1 MVKSTKRNNHKKKKG
16 GRKTRQK
23 GGYSPGS
30 SRGTFDSI
38 NSFYA
43 RNTAP
48 PPIMHDLYEIAR
60 DGNPLI
66 HGGLIYNDI
75 VDAPL
80 RENMPIMR
88 DPFHITTGE
97 FTTRDENNHVLQRS
111 HHRESAFEGPD
122 VPDEFRGP
130 TDVADMMTQRAKF
143 DDAEMK
149 QLLEDRRDANLS
161 QEEGVLERLGDDVG
175 FGDFTGRDGAPTRAV
190 DEAGNELGPQTTI
203 TRDTTARDLTAAFRD
218 DFNPY
223 KVVDG
228 ETLLKSNQDILDEGA
243 PPISQ
248 ELRDDLQSRLDAGT
262 SGDILADLGGNA
274 DAYRGY
280 ATSEEE
286 NQRLGSEIDRGEQDY
301 DVFTGATQRY
311 RSENWQEDDTTNG
324 QQGGRKKRK
333 TRKHKKRKHKKSK
346 RRRPRRK
353 TKKH

>member
-1 MVKSTKRNNHKKKKG
+1 MVKSTKRKNYKKKKG

-48 PPIMHDLYEIAR
+48 PPIMPDLFAINR
-60 DGNPLI
+60 QQNPLI
-66 HGGLIYNDI
+66 QGQIPTSNDI

-88 DPFHITTGE
+88 DPFSATTGVAE
-97 FTTRDENNHVLQRS
+97 G
-111 HHRESAFEGPD
+111 HHRESAFDGPD
-122 VPDEFRGP
+122 VPQEFRGS
-130 TDVADMMTQRAKF
+130 TAVADMMTQRAI
-143 DDAEMK
+143 DDQEMQELLRDRITANRD
-149 QLLEDRRDANLS
+149 QLTGT
-161 QEEGVLERLGDDVG
+161 EEGELGVYTRLGDDVG
-175 FGDFTGRDGAPTRAV
+175 FGDFTGTVDRAV
-190 DEAGNELGPQTTI
+190 DEDGNELGPQTTI
-203 TRDTTARDLTAAFRD
+203 TRDTTATDLTAAFRD

-223 KVVDG
+223 KVNADG
-228 ETLLKSNQDILDEGA
+228 VATRVKTDTEIEADGGPA
-243 PPISQ
+243 IS
-248 ELRDDLQSRLDAGT
+248 EDLRVDLQSRLNAGT
-262 SGDILADLGGNA
+262 SGDILADLGEKA

-280 ATSEEE
+280 ATSEE
-286 NQRLGSEIDRGEQDY
+286 NQRLGSEIDREVQDS
-301 DVFTGATQRY
+301 DVFRGATQRY